1 MLISDIKPGM
11 SISLEAAR
19 GVRTVEFSTTVISTE
34 GLNVRVEPILQDGK
48 LVGFDNGG
56 IVLTM
61 YIPNL
66 QDGKLFKYMNVTVRS
81 YKAGDGSLFQEI
93 TCKTEEAKAANRRGA
108 CRVWVG
114 ETGIAQINDDPAKFP
129 AIVKDISSTGVG
141 LVVDDKPKIGVGDIL
156 MLSFEDTEAHSKF
169 SLGATV
175 IRQDEVDS
183 NHIVYGCKFK
193 QSSDAISKY
202 VNEKQRVNL
211 RKTRTV
217 NAANNMNN
225 GR

>member
-1 MLISDIKPGM
+1 MVIADIKPGM
-11 SISLEAAR
+11 SVSLEAAR
-19 GVRTVEFSTTVISTE
+19 GVRNVEFHTTVISAE
-34 GLNVRVEPILQDGK
+34 GLNVRIEPIMQNGK

-56 IVLTM
+56 IVLTL
-61 YIPNL
+61 YVPNT

-81 YKAGDGSLFQEI
+81 YKAADGTLFQEV
-93 TCKTEEAKAANRRGA
+93 TCKTEDAKVANRRGA

-114 ETGIAQINDDPAKFP
+114 ESGVAQINDNPAKFP

-141 LVVDDKPKIGVGDIL
+141 LVVDNKQQINVGDIV
-156 MLSFEDTEAHSKF
+156 MLDFEDPSAHSHF
-169 SLGATV
+169 TLGASV
-175 IRQDEVDS
+175 VRNDEVDS
-183 NHIVYGCKFK
+183 NHVVYGCKFK

-211 RKTRTV
+211 KKTRTV

-225 GR
+225 GK

>member
-1 MLISDIKPGM
+1 MVISELKPGM
-11 SISLEAAR
+11 PVSIEAAR
-19 GVRTVEFSTTVISTE
+19 GVRTVEFATNIISVE
-34 GLNVRVEPILQDGK
+34 GLTIRVEPILQDGK

-56 IVLTM
+56 IVLTL
-61 YIPNL
+61 YIPNI
-66 QDGKLFKYMNVTVRS
+66 QDGKLFKFVNVTVRS
-81 YKAGDGSLFQEI
+81 YKAGDGSLFQEV
-93 TCKTEEAKAANRRGA
+93 TCRTEEAKAANRRGA

-114 ETGIAQINDDPAKFP
+114 ETGVAQINDSAAKFP

-141 LVVDDKPKIGVGDIL
+141 LVIDDKSEVKAGDII
-156 MLSFEDTEAHSKF
+156 MLSFEDKEAHSHF
-169 SLGATV
+169 TLGATV
-175 IRQDEVDS
+175 VRRNEVDS
-183 NHIVYGCKFK
+183 NHIIYGCKFK

-202 VNEKQRVNL
+202 VNEKQRTNL